1 MYEKNIGGLAAEP
14 KSISMRGRHFKK
26 EIKIIGKWRASH
38 SFSHFSIAADSRGT
52 FRRNLKDVRSENV
65 FPLFLNLV
73 SCFLFMMNNY
83 IIEPSS
89 AYYAEALG
97 SSDALSG
104 LMIGAAP
111 WFALTSSVVYS
122 YWTNYNYRHPILFA
136 GCLQFAGNL
145 MYANAYGYGSVE
157 LCLLGRA
164 ITGLGAPRIINRRY
178 VADATPFSLR
188 TAASAAFAMATAL
201 GAALGPGMAIL
212 LNRMD
217 EFEFH
222 LPFLQPQ
229 YFNGMTAPGYFMALS
244 WFIYTLCILFFFGEP
259 TRSGLDELRK
269 REEATAGGGSGLAT
283 IESDSKKESLL
294 NEVELAAIST
304 ENKVDGYVEMESAR
318 DDALDKL
325 DPIMLDGE
333 SFNDDDDDNEDDGSV
348 TDLSVTDI
356 NASKDDDK
364 GYTYLYCSCIKNM
377 TRPVLI
383 CMSLIFMKRIALESI
398 VGSTSIVTKNR
409 YGWNIENVG
418 TLHLVNG
425 IIVIP
430 VSIFSGYLSTMY
442 EDRYM
447 TLWFL
452 AITLFGMAFLFD
464 PTDLTNHEDSET
476 YNLGHPM
483 ATGTTRYI
491 AGSLIAFSGIE
502 ACESYV
508 ASLMSKV
515 VPSALA
521 QGTFNSGLLATLVG
535 TGGRAVGDIFI
546 TLMGLI
552 SIRNLLNLLIIP
564 GATLV
569 AFSISLVL
577 WNYEL
582 LAV

>member
-1 MYEKNIGGLAAEP
+1 
-14 KSISMRGRHFKK
+14 
-26 EIKIIGKWRASH
+26 
-38 SFSHFSIAADSRGT
+38 
-52 FRRNLKDVRSENV
+52 
-65 FPLFLNLV
+65 
-73 SCFLFMMNNY
+73 
-83 IIEPSS
+83 
-89 AYYAEALG
+89 
-97 SSDALSG
+97 
-104 LMIGAAP
+104 
-111 WFALTSSVVYS
+111 
-122 YWTNYNYRHPILFA
+122 
-136 GCLQFAGNL
+136 
-145 MYANAYGYGSVE
+145 
-157 LCLLGRA
+157 
-164 ITGLGAPRIINRRY
+164 
-178 VADATPFSLR
+178 
-188 TAASAAFAMATAL
+188 
-201 GAALGPGMAIL
+201 
-212 LNRMD
+212 
-217 EFEFH
+217 
-222 LPFLQPQ
+222 
-229 YFNGMTAPGYFMALS
+229 
-244 WFIYTLCILFFFGEP
+244 
-259 TRSGLDELRK
+259 
-269 REEATAGGGSGLAT
+269 
-283 IESDSKKESLL
+283 
-294 NEVELAAIST
+294 
-304 ENKVDGYVEMESAR
+304 
-318 DDALDKL
+318 
-325 DPIMLDGE
+325 
-333 SFNDDDDDNEDDGSV
+333 
-348 TDLSVTDI
+348 
-356 NASKDDDK
+356 
-364 GYTYLYCSCIKNM
+364 
-377 TRPVLI
+377 
-383 CMSLIFMKRIALESI
+383 MSLIFMKRIALESI

>member
-1 MYEKNIGGLAAEP
+1 V
-14 KSISMRGRHFKK
+14 
-26 EIKIIGKWRASH
+26 
-38 SFSHFSIAADSRGT
+38 D
-52 FRRNLKDVRSENV
+52 
-65 FPLFLNLV
+65 
-73 SCFLFMMNNY
+73 
-83 IIEPSS
+83 
-89 AYYAEALG
+89 
-97 SSDALSG
+97 
-104 LMIGAAP
+104 
-111 WFALTSSVVYS
+111 
-122 YWTNYNYRHPILFA
+122 
-136 GCLQFAGNL
+136 
-145 MYANAYGYGSVE
+145 
-157 LCLLGRA
+157 
-164 ITGLGAPRIINRRY
+164 
-178 VADATPFSLR
+178 
-188 TAASAAFAMATAL
+188 
-201 GAALGPGMAIL
+201 
-212 LNRMD
+212 
-217 EFEFH
+217 
-222 LPFLQPQ
+222 
-229 YFNGMTAPGYFMALS
+229 
-244 WFIYTLCILFFFGEP
+244 
-259 TRSGLDELRK
+259 
-269 REEATAGGGSGLAT
+269 
-283 IESDSKKESLL
+283 
-294 NEVELAAIST
+294 
-304 ENKVDGYVEMESAR
+304 DGYVEMESSQ
-318 DDALDKL
+318 DDALEKQVSM
-325 DPIMLDGE
+325 MLDD
-333 SFNDDDDDNEDDGSV
+333 NDDDGSV
-348 TDLSVTDI
+348 TDGSVTDGSVTDGSVTDGSLTNM
-356 NASKDDDK
+356 NASNDDDK
-364 GYTYLYCSCIKNM
+364 GYSYHYCSCIKNM

-418 TLHLVNG
+418 ALHLVNG

-476 YNLGHPM
+476 YNLGAPM

-491 AGSLIAFSGIE
+491 TGSLIAFSGIE

-569 AFSISLVL
+569 AFSISLVV